1 MTEQNASA
9 AVQVRIPSELNENL
23 DKFFSAL
30 KLRILDEAVRRTS
43 QRTNMDDA
51 GVLQEEDLVA
61 VAQVAL
67 AEAASDLHQEFSPR
81 ESIHVRRAS

>member
-1 MTEQNASA
+1 MTEQDASA
-9 AVQVRIPSELNENL
+9 AGQVRIPSVLNANL
-23 DKFFSAL
+23 DQFFSAL

-43 QRTNMDDA
+43 KRTTVDEV
-51 GVLQEEDLVA
+51 GVLQEKDLVA

-67 AEAASDLHQEFSPR
+67 TEAASELDRAFSPR